1 MRRALLKNVLLIMIA
16 FGVIGCAHIGGSGAL
31 TTYLDQEALSLADQ
45 KQYELSLYY
54 IESGHYK
61 SAREKLE
68 RLVIDNPN
76 FPDAYNGLG
85 VIHERRGRVTLAADY
100 FLRAI
105 QLNPNYDTA
114 IKNYGVLMCYVTGGD
129 GIISMAKNQYQTMVK
144 SRLYSEAARC
154 YLDNEK
160 YQQATDALNKALQ
173 LDTDYADSYL
183 IKAKLD
189 YKLAQYESAESAIFH
204 FNDLNGY
211 TEESLRL
218 ALILA
223 EKRGNQA
230 DIDRYRNAL
239 VEQFQ
244 MTK

>member
-1 MRRALLKNVLLIMIA
+1 MRKVLLIIIA
-16 FGVIGCAHIGGSGAL
+16 FGLIGCAHIGGSGAI
-31 TTYLDQEALSLADQ
+31 TNYLEQEALSLADQ

-68 RLVIDNPN
+68 RLVLDNPN
-76 FPDAYNGLG
+76 FPGAYNSLG
-85 VIHERRGRVTLAADY
+85 VIYERRGRVTLAADY
-100 FLRAI
+100 FLQAI

-114 IKNYGVLMCYVTGGD
+114 IKNYGVLMCYVVGGD
-129 GIISMAKNQYQTMVK
+129 GIISIAKGRYQMIVK

-154 YLDNEK
+154 YLDKER
-160 YQQATDALNKALQ
+160 YQQASEALEKSLQFDA
-173 LDTDYADSYL
+173 DYADSYL

-189 YKLAQYESAESAIFH
+189 YKLAQYESAESAIFY

-211 TEESLRL
+211 TKESARL

-230 DIDRYRNAL
+230 DIDRYKNVL